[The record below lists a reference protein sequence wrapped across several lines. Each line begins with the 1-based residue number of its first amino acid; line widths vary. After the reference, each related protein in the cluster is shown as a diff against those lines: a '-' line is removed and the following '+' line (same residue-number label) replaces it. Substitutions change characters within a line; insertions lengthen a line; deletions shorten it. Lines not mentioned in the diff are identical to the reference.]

1 MMQPNNFLSG
11 LIVTDTMQRAMAADG
26 ITTPTQVQALSFAA
40 IAAGKNVVL
49 HSGTG
54 TGKTLAYLL
63 PILQRL
69 REEDGRAVVIA
80 PGVELAMQTMRV
92 ANAYKDPELKTAAA
106 VATSNKKRQNK
117 RIQQSTRLVVGTT
130 DRIAELLS
138 SGKLKGTRILVFD
151 ELDPILSARGFDTVV
166 TLLLRSAANLHVL
179 IASATLSER
188 SQSFIDRFLPQALV
202 VETLETPTKDTI
214 SHHTVRVAGRLGKD
228 TAIVRFVQQNPGQ
241 TIIFSAHMNQQ
252 SRLFHELTGHNI
264 ATVTVS
270 RQRNKQQRQ
279 AGIQA
284 FRAGK
289 ARVLLT
295 DDATGRGLDIPRVAF
310 VLHHDVPRSLAAY
323 VHRAGRTGRAGHQ
336 GRSVLFVEDAARGAL
351 RRIAAGLHAPIT
363 PFSAR

>member
-1 MMQPNNFLSG
+1 MQPTSFLDG

-26 ITTPTQVQALSFAA
+26 ITTATQVQVLSFAA
-40 IAAGKNVVL
+40 IAAGHDVVL

-63 PILQRL
+63 PVLQRL
-69 REEDGRAVVIA
+69 REEEGRVVVIA

-106 VATSNKKRQNK
+106 VATTNKKRQNK

-130 DRIAELLS
+130 DRIGELLS
-138 SGKLKGTRILVFD
+138 SGKLKDTRILVFD
-151 ELDPILSARGFDTVV
+151 EIDPILSARGLEPVI
-166 TLLLRSAANLHVL
+166 TLLSRSASKLQVL
-179 IASATLSER
+179 VASATLSER
-188 SQSFIDRFLPQALV
+188 AQSFIDRFMPQALIV
-202 VETLETPTKDTI
+202 GDPETSTDHAI

-241 TIIFSAHMNQQ
+241 MIIFVANMNQQ
-252 SRLFHELTGHNI
+252 SRLFHELCGHNI
-264 ATVTVS
+264 PTVTVS

-295 DDATGRGLDIPRVAF
+295 EDATGRGLDIPRVAF
-310 VLHHDVPRSLAAY
+310 VLHHDVPQSLAAY
-323 VHRAGRTGRAGHQ
+323 VHRAGRTGRAGQQ
-336 GRSVLFVEDAARGAL
+336 GRSVLFVDDAARSAV
-351 RRIAAGLHAPIT
+351 RRIASQLQAPIT
-363 PFSAR
+363 PFPSR

>member
-1 MMQPNNFLSG
+1 MHPNTFLSG
-11 LIVTDTMQRAMAADG
+11 LIVTDTMRRAMVADG

-40 IAAGKNVVL
+40 IAAGHNVVL

-63 PILQRL
+63 PVLQRL
-69 REEDGRAVVIA
+69 REEEGRAVVIA

-92 ANAYKDPELKTAAA
+92 ANAYKDPELKIAAA
-106 VATSNKKRQNK
+106 VATTNKKRQNK
-117 RIQQSTRLVVGTT
+117 RIQRSTRLVVGTT

-151 ELDPILSARGFDTVV
+151 EIDPILSAKGFDTIL
-166 TLLLRSAANLHVL
+166 TLLLRSGSNLHVL

-188 SQSFIDRFLPQALV
+188 SQSFIDRFMPQALV
-202 VETLETPTKDTI
+202 VQDLETPTTDTI
-214 SHHTVRVAGRLGKD
+214 SHHTVRVAGRLSKD
-228 TAIVRFVQQNPGQ
+228 IAIVRFVQQNPGQ
-241 TIIFSAHMNQQ
+241 TIIFTADMNQQ
-252 SRLFHELTGHNI
+252 SRLFHELTEHDI

-284 FRAGK
+284 FRSGK

-295 DDATGRGLDIPRVAF
+295 DDATGQGLDIPRVAF
-310 VLHHDVPRSLAAY
+310 VLHHDVPRSLATY

-336 GRSVLFVEDAARGAL
+336 GRSVLFVEDAARGGL
-351 RRIAAGLHAPIT
+351 RRLAAGLHAPIT
-363 PFSAR
+363 PFKAR

>member
-1 MMQPNNFLSG
+1 MEPKPFLDG
-11 LIVTDTMQRAMAADG
+11 LLVTDTMQRAMASDG
-26 ITTPTQVQALSFAA
+26 IITATQVQALSFAA
-40 IAAGKNVVL
+40 IAAGQDVVL

-63 PILQRL
+63 PVLQRL
-69 REEDGRAVVIA
+69 REEEGRAVVIA

-151 ELDPILSARGFDTVV
+151 EIDPILSAKGFDTVT
-166 TLLLRSAANLHVL
+166 TLLSRSASKLHVL
-179 IASATLSER
+179 VASATLSAR
-188 SQSFIDRFLPQALV
+188 SQSFIDRFMPQALV
-202 VETLETPTKDTI
+202 VRDPETPTSHAI

-228 TAIVRFVQQNPGQ
+228 AAIVRFVQQNPGQ
-241 TIIFSAHMNQQ
+241 IIIFAANMNQQ

-264 ATVTVS
+264 PTVTVS

-295 DDATGRGLDIPRVAF
+295 EDATGRGLDIPKVAF
-310 VLHHDVPRSLAAY
+310 VLHHDVPHSLAVY
-323 VHRAGRTGRAGHQ
+323 VHRAGRTGRAGQQ
-336 GRSVLFVEDAARGAL
+336 GRSVLFVEDAARSAV
-351 RRIAAGLHAPIT
+351 RRIASGLQAPIT
-363 PFSAR
+363 PFPSR

>member
-1 MMQPNNFLSG
+1 MQSNPFLTG
-11 LIVTDTMQRAMAADG
+11 LTVTDTMVRAMAADG
-26 ITTPTQVQALSFAA
+26 ITTPTKVQKLSFAD
-40 IAAGKNVVL
+40 IVAGQHVVL

-63 PILQRL
+63 PVLQQL
-69 REEDGRAVVIA
+69 READGRAVVIA

-92 ANAYKDPELKTAAA
+92 ANAYKDPEMKAAAA

-138 SGKLKGTRILVFD
+138 GGKLKGTKILVLD
-151 ELDPILSARGFDTVV
+151 ELDHLLNARGFDAVV
-166 TLLLRSAANLHVL
+166 TLLSRFASDLQVI
-179 IASATLSER
+179 IASASLSDR
-188 SQSFIDRFLPQALV
+188 SQSFIDQFVSQAV
-202 VETLETPTKDTI
+202 VVRDADSPANTAI
-214 SHHTVRVAGRLGKD
+214 SHYTVRVSGRLDKNL
-228 TAIVRFVQQNPGQ
+228 AVVRFVQQNPGQ
-241 TIIFSAHMNQQ
+241 TIIFAADMNHQ
-252 SRLFHELTGHNI
+252 SRLFHELTDHNI

-295 DDATGRGLDIPRVAF
+295 DDATGRGLDIPKIAF

-323 VHRAGRTGRAGHQ
+323 LHRAGRTGRAGHT
-336 GRSVLFVEDAARGAL
+336 GRSVLFVEDASRNSL
-351 RRIAAGLHAPIT
+351 RRIAAELQAPIT
-363 PFSAR
+363 PFPAK